1 MDCEEC
7 EFDVILNDY
16 KHVRLFR
23 ELVIEYHSNA
33 VKKSLKELLK
43 ILGTDYRYIY
53 AVMKAL
59 ELCIAQSDVSLISL
73 VLL

>member
-43 ILGTDYRYIY
+43 ILGTDYRYNIRGDESFGIMY
-53 AVMKAL
+53 CAK
-59 ELCIAQSDVSLISL
+59 
-73 VLL
+73 